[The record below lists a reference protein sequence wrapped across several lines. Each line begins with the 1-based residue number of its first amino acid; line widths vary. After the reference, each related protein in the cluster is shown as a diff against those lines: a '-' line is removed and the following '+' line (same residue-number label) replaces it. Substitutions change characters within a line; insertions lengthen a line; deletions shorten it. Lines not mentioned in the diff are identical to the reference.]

1 MVCAPG
7 YLSLYASGELLRRK
21 DAALKGLACCQLC
34 PRRCGV
40 NRLAGEQ
47 GFCRTGRLAVV
58 SAHHPHFGEEAPL
71 VGSGGSGTIFFSN
84 CNLGCVF
91 CQNYEISHLGEG
103 EEVSAEQLA
112 AMMVRLGQQG
122 CHNINL
128 VTPSHVV
135 AQILEALPLAVEA
148 GLSVPL
154 VYNTSGYDEVETLRL
169 LEGIIDIYMPDF
181 KFWSSASS
189 RRFAKAADYPE
200 KARQAIGEMH
210 RQVGDL
216 VINGEGLAEHG
227 LLVRHLVMPG
237 GLAETREI
245 LGFLA
250 RDISDRTYVN
260 VMDQYRPCGR
270 AMNFPPLDRMLLPE
284 EYRQALELAR
294 QAGLTR
300 LDRRDFAALLRAL
313 GVV

>member
-1 MVCAPG
+1 LTG
-7 YLSLYASGELLRRK
+7 
-21 DAALKGLACCQLC
+21 Q
-34 PRRCGV
+34 
-40 NRLAGEQ
+40 Q
-47 GFCRTGRLAVV
+47 GFCRTGRLAKVA
-58 SAHHPHFGEEAPL
+58 AHHPHFGEEAPL
-71 VGSGGSGTIFFSN
+71 VGSSGSGTIFFSN

-103 EEVSAEQLA
+103 EEVTARQLA
-112 AMMVRLGQQG
+112 AMMVHLGQQG

-135 AQILEALPLAVEA
+135 PQILEALPQAIEG
-148 GLSVPL
+148 GLSIPL
-154 VYNTSGYDEVETLRL
+154 VYNTSGYDEVDTLRL
-169 LEGIIDIYMPDF
+169 LEGIVDIYMPDF
-181 KFWSSASS
+181 KFWSGESS
-189 RRFAKAADYPE
+189 RRFAKAEDYPE

-216 VINGEGLAEHG
+216 LINAEGLAEHG
-227 LLVRHLVMPG
+227 LLVRHLVMPE
-237 GLAETREI
+237 GLDESREI

-250 RDISDRTYVN
+250 REISPATYVN

-270 AMNFPPLDRMLLPE
+270 SMDFPPLDRMLLPR
-284 EYRQALELAR
+284 EYRQALELAA

-300 LDRRDFAALLRAL
+300 LDQRDFHAILRAL

>member
-1 MVCAPG
+1 MSSAPS
-7 YLSLYASGELLRRK
+7 YLALHANGELLRRK
-21 DAALKGLACCQLC
+21 DAALERLSGCDLC
-34 PRRCGV
+34 PRHCGV
-40 NRLAGEQ
+40 NRLAGER

-58 SAHHPHFGEEAPL
+58 AASHPHFGEEAVL
-71 VGSGGSGTIFFSN
+71 VGRGGSGTIFFAN

-103 EEVSAEQLA
+103 KEVSAPQLA

-135 AQILEALPLAVEA
+135 AQILEALPLAIEA

-169 LEGIIDIYMPDF
+169 LEGIVDIYMPDF
-181 KFWSSASS
+181 KFWSNASS
-189 RRFAKAADYPE
+189 HRFAKAADYPA

-216 VINGEGLAEHG
+216 VINEEGLAGHG
-227 LLVRHLVMPG
+227 LLVRHLVMPE

-250 RDISDRTYVN
+250 RNISAHTYVN
-260 VMDQYRPCGR
+260 IMDQYRPCGQ

-284 EYRQALELAR
+284 EYRQALELAG

-300 LDRRDFAALLRAL
+300 LEQRDFGAILRAL

>member
-1 MVCAPG
+1 MSFPPG
-7 YLSLYASGELLRRK
+7 YLALHASGELLRRK
-21 DAALKGLACCQLC
+21 DAALARLSSCDLC
-34 PRRCGV
+34 PRHCGV

-58 SAHHPHFGEEAPL
+58 AAHQPHFGEEAVL
-71 VGSGGSGTIFFSN
+71 VGRGGSGAIFFSN

-103 EEVSAEQLA
+103 EEVSAPQLA
-112 AMMVRLGQQG
+112 AMMLSLGQQG

-181 KFWSSASS
+181 KFWASDSA
-189 RRFAKAADYPE
+189 RRFAKAIDYPE
-200 KARQAIGEMH
+200 KVREAIGEMH

-216 VINGEGLAEHG
+216 VINDDGLAERG
-227 LLVRHLVMPG
+227 LLVRHLLMPE
-237 GLAETREI
+237 GLAETKEI
-245 LGFLA
+245 LNFLA
-250 RDISDRTYVN
+250 KDISPHTYVN
-260 VMDQYRPCGR
+260 IMDQYHPCGQ
-270 AMNFPPLDRMLLPE
+270 AMSFPPLDRMPLPQ
-284 EYRQALELAR
+284 EYRQALELAG

-300 LDRRDFAALLRAL
+300 IDQRDFSVILRGL

>member
-1 MVCAPG
+1 MAGAPG
-7 YLSLYASGELLRRK
+7 YLALHASGELIRRK
-21 DAALKGLACCQLC
+21 EAALARLAACDLC

-40 NRLAGEQ
+40 DRLAGQQ
-47 GFCRTGRLAVV
+47 GFCRTGRLAKVA
-58 SAHHPHFGEEAPL
+58 AHHPHFGEEAPL
-71 VGSGGSGTIFFSN
+71 VGSSGSGTIFFSN

-103 EEVSAEQLA
+103 EEVTARQLA
-112 AMMVRLGQQG
+112 AMMVHLGQQG

-135 AQILEALPLAVEA
+135 AQILEALPQAIEG
-148 GLSVPL
+148 GLSIPL
-154 VYNTSGYDEVETLRL
+154 VYNTSGYDEVDTLRL
-169 LEGIIDIYMPDF
+169 LEGIVDIYMPDF
-181 KFWSSASS
+181 KFWSGESS
-189 RRFAKAADYPE
+189 RRFAKAEDYPE

-216 VINGEGLAEHG
+216 LIDAEGIADHG
-227 LLVRHLVMPG
+227 LLVRHLVMPE
-237 GLAETREI
+237 GLDESREI

-250 RDISDRTYVN
+250 RDISPATYVN
-260 VMDQYRPCGR
+260 VMDQYRPCGQ

-284 EYRQALELAR
+284 EYRQALELAGH
-294 QAGLTR
+294 AGLTR
-300 LDRRDFAALLRAL
+300 LEQRDFRAILRVL

>member
-1 MVCAPG
+1 MASDPG
-7 YLSLYASGELLRRK
+7 YLALHASGELLQRK
-21 DAALKGLACCQLC
+21 DTALERLASCDLC

-58 SAHHPHFGEEAPL
+58 SASHPHFGEEAPL
-71 VGSGGSGTIFFSN
+71 VGKDGSGTIFFTN

-103 EEVSAEQLA
+103 KEVTAPQLA
-112 AMMVRLGQQG
+112 AMMVDLGQQG

-135 AQILEALPLAVEA
+135 AQILEALPIAVEA
-148 GLSVPL
+148 GLTVPL
-154 VYNTSGYDEVETLRL
+154 VYNTSGYDEVDTLRL
-169 LEGIIDIYMPDF
+169 LDGIVDIYMPDF
-181 KFWSSASS
+181 KFWSSTSA

-200 KARQAIGEMH
+200 KAREAMVEMH

-216 VINGEGLAEHG
+216 FINDKGLAEHG
-227 LLVRHLVMPG
+227 LLVRHLVMPK

-250 RDISDRTYVN
+250 RDISPNTYVN
-260 VMDQYRPCGR
+260 IMDQYRPCGE
-270 AMNFPPLDRMLLPE
+270 AMNFPPLDRMLLLD
-284 EYRQALELAR
+284 EYRQALELAK
-294 QAGLTR
+294 QAGLAR
-300 LDRRDFAALLRAL
+300 LDQRDFGAMLRAL
-313 GVV
+313 RVV

>member
-1 MVCAPG
+1 MTSAPG
-7 YLSLYASGELLRRK
+7 YLALHAGGELSRRR
-21 DAALKGLACCQLC
+21 DAALERLSCCRLC

-47 GFCRTGRLAVV
+47 GFCRTGRQAVV
-58 SAHHPHFGEEAPL
+58 SASHPHFGEEAVL
-71 VGSGGSGTIFFSN
+71 VGRGGSGTIFFAD
-84 CNLGCVF
+84 CNLGCIF

-103 EEVSAEQLA
+103 EEVAAPELA
-112 AMMVRLGQQG
+112 AMMVRLDRQG

-135 AQILEALPLAVEA
+135 AQILEALPLAIEG

-154 VYNTSGYDEVETLRL
+154 VYNSSGYDEVDTLRL
-169 LEGIIDIYMPDF
+169 LDGIVDIYMPDF
-181 KFWSSASS
+181 KFWSSDSGH
-189 RRFAKAADYPE
+189 RFAKAANYPD
-200 KARQAIGEMH
+200 KARQAIREMH

-216 VINGEGLAEHG
+216 LVNAEGLAEHG
-227 LLVRHLVMPG
+227 LLVRHLVMPE

-250 RDISDRTYVN
+250 GDISPATYVN
-260 VMDQYRPCGR
+260 VMDQYRPCGQ
-270 AMNFPPLDRMLLPE
+270 AMNFPPLDRMLRPE
-284 EYRQALELAR
+284 EYGQALELAR

-300 LDRRDFAALLRAL
+300 LDQRDFGAMLRAL
-313 GVV
+313 GIV

>member
-1 MVCAPG
+1 MIAASG
-7 YLSLYASGELLRRK
+7 YRALYASGELFRRK
-21 DAALKGLACCQLC
+21 DAALAHLSCCELC

-40 NRLAGEQ
+40 NRLAGEL
-47 GFCRTGRLAVV
+47 GFCRTGRQAVV
-58 SAHHPHFGEEAPL
+58 SAHHPHFGEESSL
-71 VGSGGSGTIFFSN
+71 VGHRGSGTIFFAN

-103 EEVSAEQLA
+103 EEVSAPQLA

-169 LEGIIDIYMPDF
+169 LEGVIDIYMPDF
-181 KFWSSASS
+181 KFWSRASA
-189 RRFAKAADYPE
+189 RRFVGAADYPE

-216 VINGEGLAEHG
+216 VINDEGVAERG
-227 LLVRHLVMPG
+227 LLVRHLVMPE
-237 GLAETREI
+237 GLDETREI
-245 LGFLA
+245 LRFLA
-250 RDISDRTYVN
+250 REISPHTYVN
-260 VMDQYRPCGR
+260 VMEQYRPCGQ

-284 EYRQALELAR
+284 EYRQALELAS
-294 QAGLTR
+294 QAGLIR
-300 LDRRDFAALLRAL
+300 LDQRDFVATLRSL

>member
-1 MVCAPG
+1 MSSLSG
-7 YLSLYASGELLRRK
+7 YLALHASGELLRRR
-21 DAALKGLACCQLC
+21 DAALARLSNCDLC

-47 GFCRTGRLAVV
+47 GFCRTGRLAKVA
-58 SAHHPHFGEEAPL
+58 AHHPHFGEESVL
-71 VGSGGSGTIFFSN
+71 VGRGGSGAIFFSN

-91 CQNYEISHLGEG
+91 CQNYAISHLGEG
-103 EEVSAEQLA
+103 DEVTAPELA
-112 AMMVRLGQQG
+112 AMMVRLEQQG

-135 AQILEALPLAVEA
+135 PQILEALPLAIEA

-169 LEGIIDIYMPDF
+169 LAGVVDIYMPDF
-181 KFWSSASS
+181 KFWSGESS
-189 RRFAKAADYPE
+189 RRFAKAEDYPE

-216 VINGEGLAEHG
+216 LINDQGIADHG
-227 LLVRHLVMPG
+227 LLVRHLVMPE
-237 GLAETREI
+237 GLDESREI

-250 RDISDRTYVN
+250 REISPATYVN

-270 AMNFPPLDRMLLPE
+270 SMDFPPLDRMLLPQ
-284 EYRQALELAR
+284 EYRQALELAA

-300 LDRRDFAALLRAL
+300 LDQRDFHAILRAL